1 MAIVAGDIDFHH
13 SGGSGNSNPN
23 ADLGGARATAQIT
36 DATLHNLFD
45 KVTGSESTPGDTEYR
60 CLYVRN
66 AHGSLTLEGAEAYI
80 QTNTPSADS
89 TIEIGLD
96 PAGVNGTATTIANES
111 AAPAGV
117 TFSAPGSGAP
127 LAIGDI
133 PTGQHQAI
141 WVKRVISA
149 GAAAV
154 DSDAA
159 IIRVQGDT
167 AA

>member
-13 SGGSGNSNPN
+13 SGGSGNSDPN
-23 ADLGGARATAQIT
+23 ASLGGARATAQIT

-45 KVTGSESTPGDTEYR
+45 KVTGAESTPGDTEYR

-66 AHGSLTLEGAEAYI
+66 AHGSLTLEAAAVYI
-80 QTNTPSADS
+80 HTNTPSADS

-117 TFSAPGSGAP
+117 TFSTPGSGSP
-127 LAIGDI
+127 LSIGDI
-133 PTGQHQAI
+133 PAGQHQAI
-141 WVKRVISA
+141 WVKRIISA
-149 GAAAV
+149 AAAAV

-159 IIRVQGDT
+159 IIRVLGDT